1 MRNSVLEVP
10 LMIAQSPRR
19 EEEEVPAE
27 VSKRGVMIGNFEG
40 ALSSRRKRAALIIQN
55 ASGKIKEKVLQ
66 LREEILAVFKSRAMA

>member
-40 ALSSRRKRAALIIQN
+40 ALSSRRKRAVIIIQN